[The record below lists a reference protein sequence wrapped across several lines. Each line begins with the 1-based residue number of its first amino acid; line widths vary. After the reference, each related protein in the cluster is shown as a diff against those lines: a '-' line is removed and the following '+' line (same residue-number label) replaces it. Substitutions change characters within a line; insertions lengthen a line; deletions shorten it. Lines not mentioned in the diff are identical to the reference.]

1 MMLPSTEAERRLTF
15 YVVLAAVILNALA
28 WAMAL

>member
-1 MMLPSTEAERRLTF
+1 MLPSTEAEWRLTF

-28 WAMAL
+28 WAAAL